1 MELSVAARHNVPG
14 VKKRKI
20 ESRDEWLTWKKNYVG
35 GSEIGALFGVD
46 HYLTPAQLYARACGQ
61 IPNDFDAPVI
71 SDDGDEIILPPN
83 ERGLSMEWPAMRT
96 TQRLKPHWRI
106 DPNSVPGGYYF
117 ADDAHGLACTP
128 DAFVY
133 AEGEPGPGAFQIK
146 SVAEMVYNSK
156 WFENGMPTP
165 PLGFVVQTMLDA
177 ALSGCSWGV
186 LGAHRVGFG
195 EALRLFRVQVRPA
208 IIDKARALAKDFWR
222 RVRENDPYP
231 FDFARDGELI
241 SALYSDDDGAMVE
254 LDAEKSARMYELLVE
269 REKFKAVEAAANDAI
284 KNRKTIDTEIVAL
297 LGNGAGTILGNG
309 TTVTAKTTRRG
320 GYTVEPTSFRP
331 VRVKDGSSPAKG
343 GRKAAAA
350 TNGAMPDQF

>member
-1 MELSVAARHNVPG
+1 MELPVAARHNVPG

-20 ESRDEWLTWKKNYVG
+20 ETRDEWLTWKKNYVG

-46 HYLTPAQLYARACGQ
+46 HYLTPAQLYARAYGQ
-61 IPNDFDAPVI
+61 IANDFDAPVI
-71 SDDGDEIILPPN
+71 SDDGDEIVLPPN

-96 TQRLKPHWRI
+96 AQRLKPHWRI
-106 DPNSVPGGYYF
+106 EPNSVPGGYYF
-117 ADDAHGLACTP
+117 ADDEHGLACTP

-133 AEGEPGPGAFQIK
+133 ADGEPGPGAFQIK

-156 WFENGMPTP
+156 WHENGMPTP

-177 ALSGCSWGV
+177 AWSGCSWGV

-241 SALYSDDDGAMVE
+241 SALYTDDSGPPIDLGSDPRILKILADREKLKVLEKQGS
-254 LDAEKSARMYELLVE
+254 DAEKE
-269 REKFKAVEAAANDAI
+269 RKA
-284 KNRKTIDTEIVAL
+284 IDQEIVVR
-297 LGNGAGTILGNG
+297 LGNASAGTLDDGRV
-309 TTVTAKTTRRG
+309 VTANIVRKG
-320 GYTVEPTSFRP
+320 SYQVKEQQYPV
-331 VRVKDGSSPAKG
+331 VRVKDGNAPAKG